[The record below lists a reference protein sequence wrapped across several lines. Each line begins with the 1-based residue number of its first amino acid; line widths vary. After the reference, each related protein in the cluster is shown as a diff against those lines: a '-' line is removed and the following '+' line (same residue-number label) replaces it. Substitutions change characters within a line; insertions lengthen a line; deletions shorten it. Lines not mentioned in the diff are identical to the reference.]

1 MKYLAIE
8 IEIEGVDWNSSEV
21 ILKEEAKTALKLF
34 EQGLIREMYFD
45 EENCAVLILE
55 CQSKAEVEQTLAQ
68 LPLVTAEMIKFE
80 IRELKPYTGF
90 SRLLEK

>member
-1 MKYLAIE
+1 MKYLATEKE
-8 IEIEGVDWNSSEV
+8 IEDSDWSNSEV

-55 CQSKAEVEQTLAQ
+55 CQSKAEAEQTLAQ
-68 LPLVTAEMIKFE
+68 LPLIKAEMIKFE

-90 SRLLEK
+90 SRLV

>member
-1 MKYLAIE
+1 MKYLAAE
-8 IEIEGVDWNSSEV
+8 KEIEGSDWFNSEV

-55 CQSKAEVEQTLAQ
+55 CQSKAAAEQMLAQ
-68 LPLVTAEMIKFE
+68 LPLVKAEMIKFE

-90 SRLLEK
+90 SRLV

>member
-1 MKYLAIE
+1 MKYIAIE
-8 IEIEGVDWNSSEV
+8 IDIEDVDWNNSEA

-55 CQSKAEVEQTLAQ
+55 SQSKAEAEKTLLK
-68 LPLVTAEMIKFE
+68 LPLVKAGMIKFE

-90 SRLLEK
+90 SRVL

>member
-1 MKYLAIE
+1 MKYIAIE
-8 IEIEGVDWNSSEV
+8 IDIEDVDWNNSEA

-55 CQSKAEVEQTLAQ
+55 SQSKAEAEKTLLK
-68 LPLVTAEMIKFE
+68 LPLVKAGMIKFE

-90 SRLLEK
+90 SRLL